1 MYVGGDL
8 VGQTLATRLSYL
20 GKVIKAE
27 ALVKGR
33 GVDRED
39 HGRLLALSKKST
51 MPTVRCQE
59 PVIKRGSA
67 IFAIV
72 VAAQYEWRLSPRQT
86 RTTSASLASVSLQAF
101 DLCRASS
108 QAHVGWIT
116 LGAGII
122 SVALPVD
129 T

>member
-1 MYVGGDL
+1 
-8 VGQTLATRLSYL
+8 
-20 GKVIKAE
+20 
-27 ALVKGR
+27 
-33 GVDRED
+33 
-39 HGRLLALSKKST
+39 
-51 MPTVRCQE
+51 MPTVRCLE
-59 PVIKRGSA
+59 PGNERGSA

-72 VAAQYEWRLSPRQT
+72 AAAQYVWRLSPRQT
-86 RTTSASLASVSLQAF
+86 RTTSASLASVSLQAS

-116 LGAGII
+116 LGAGLI